1 MDRMVQ
7 TALSSLKGLQDLKF
21 DLANNL
27 ANVNVPGF
35 RKDLPNEGNAGFLS
49 ALNQATARV
58 FPLETGDRIF
68 SNETGQLQN
77 TGVETDVALLNE
89 AFLFIQPAEGD
100 IALSKR
106 GDFAIDGLN
115 QLVNGAGDV
124 VLSDGLAPIVLPAFS
139 ELKVSENGEILVQEP
154 GSVPGDFTSIAFLG
168 TATGSPDLLTKSLD
182 GRIRNLDGTVPDPD
196 QTGKFSQG
204 MLEGSNV
211 NAIEEMVLNMDMQR
225 QFEMAIKLIKKA
237 EDIDK
242 AGTRLM
248 SLPT

>member
-35 RKDLPNEGNAGFLS
+35 RKDLPNEGNAGFLA

-58 FPLETGDRIF
+58 FPLETGERIF
-68 SNETGQLQN
+68 SNESGQIQS
-77 TGVETDVALLNE
+77 TGVETDVALLND
-89 AFLFIQPAEGD
+89 AFLFIQPVQGD
-100 IALSKR
+100 VALSKR
-106 GDFAIDGLN
+106 GDFAIDSLN
-115 QLVNGAGDV
+115 QLVNGVGDI

-154 GSVPGDFTSIAFLG
+154 GAVPGDFTSIGFLA
-168 TATGSPDLLTKSLD
+168 TATSGPELLAKGLD
-182 GRIRNLDGTVPDPD
+182 GNIRNLDGTVPDPD
-196 QTGKFSQG
+196 QTGKFVQG

-225 QFEMAIKLIKKA
+225 QFEMAVKLIKQA

-242 AGTRLM
+242 AGTKLM
-248 SLPT
+248 SLPN

>member
-27 ANVNVPGF
+27 ANANVPGF

-58 FPLETGDRIF
+58 FPLETGERIF

>member
-1 MDRMVQ
+1 MVQ

-58 FPLETGDRIF
+58 FPLETGERIF
-68 SNETGQLQN
+68 SNESGQIQN

-89 AFLFIQPAEGD
+89 AFLFIQPVDGEV
-100 IALSKR
+100 ALSKR

>member
-77 TGVETDVALLNE
+77 TGVQTDVALLNE
-89 AFLFIQPAEGD
+89 AFLFIQPADGD

-106 GDFAIDGLN
+106 GDFSIDSLN

-124 VLSDGLAPIVLPAFS
+124 VLSDGLAPIVLPEFS

-154 GSVPGDFTSIAFLG
+154 GSVPGDFTSIAFLA
-168 TATGSPDLLTKSLD
+168 TATGSPDVLTKSLD

-196 QTGKFSQG
+196 QTGKFAQG

>member
-1 MDRMVQ
+1 MVQ

-49 ALNQATARV
+49 TLNQATARV
-58 FPLETGDRIF
+58 FPLETGERIF

>member
-77 TGVETDVALLNE
+77 TGAETDVALLNE
-89 AFLFIQPAEGD
+89 AFLFIQPADGD

-106 GDFAIDGLN
+106 GDFSIDSLN

-124 VLSDGLAPIVLPAFS
+124 VLSDGLAPIVLPEFS

-154 GSVPGDFTSIAFLG
+154 GSVPGDFTSIAFLA

>member
-1 MDRMVQ
+1 MVQ

-58 FPLETGDRIF
+58 FPLETGERIF

>member
-58 FPLETGDRIF
+58 FPLETGERIF
-68 SNETGQLQN
+68 SNESGQIQN
-77 TGVETDVALLNE
+77 TGVETDVALLNK
-89 AFLFIQPAEGD
+89 AFLFIQPADGE

-106 GDFAIDGLN
+106 GDFSIDSLN
-115 QLVNGAGDV
+115 QLINGAGDV
-124 VLSDGLAPIVLPAFS
+124 VLSDGLAPIVLPEFS

-154 GSVPGDFTSIAFLG
+154 GSIPGDFTSIAFLA
-168 TATGSPDLLTKSLD
+168 TATGNPELLTKSLD
-182 GRIRNLDGTVPDPD
+182 GKIRNLDGTVPDPD
-196 QTGKFSQG
+196 QTGKFAQG

-225 QFEMAIKLIKKA
+225 QFEMAVKLIKKA

>member
-1 MDRMVQ
+1 LR
-7 TALSSLKGLQDLKF
+7 
-21 DLANNL
+21 LAN
-27 ANVNVPGF
+27 AF
-35 RKDLPNEGNAGFLS
+35 
-49 ALNQATARV
+49 
-58 FPLETGDRIF
+58 F
-68 SNETGQLQN
+68 SNESGQIQN

-89 AFLFIQPAEGD
+89 AFLFIQPVDGEV
-100 IALSKR
+100 ALSKR

-154 GSVPGDFTSIAFLG
+154 GSAPGDFTTIAFLA
-168 TATGSPDLLTKSLD
+168 TATGDPNLLSKSLD

-196 QTGKFSQG
+196 QTGKFAQG

-225 QFEMAIKLIKKA
+225 QFEMAVKLIKQA

>member
-1 MDRMVQ
+1 
-7 TALSSLKGLQDLKF
+7 
-21 DLANNL
+21 
-27 ANVNVPGF
+27 
-35 RKDLPNEGNAGFLS
+35 
-49 ALNQATARV
+49 
-58 FPLETGDRIF
+58 
-68 SNETGQLQN
+68 
-77 TGVETDVALLNE
+77 
-89 AFLFIQPAEGD
+89 
-100 IALSKR
+100 
-106 GDFAIDGLN
+106 
-115 QLVNGAGDV
+115 
-124 VLSDGLAPIVLPAFS
+124 LAPIVLPAFS

>member
-77 TGVETDVALLNE
+77 TGVQTDVALLNE
-89 AFLFIQPAEGD
+89 AFLFIQPADGD

-106 GDFAIDGLN
+106 GDFSIDSLN

-124 VLSDGLAPIVLPAFS
+124 VLSDGLAPIVLPEFS

-154 GSVPGDFTSIAFLG
+154 GSVPGDFTSIAFLA

-196 QTGKFSQG
+196 QTGKFAQG

>member
-89 AFLFIQPAEGD
+89 AFLFIQPTEGD

-182 GRIRNLDGTVPDPD
+182 GRIRNL
-196 QTGKFSQG
+196 S
-204 MLEGSNV
+204 
-211 NAIEEMVLNMDMQR
+211 
-225 QFEMAIKLIKKA
+225 LIHIS
-237 EDIDK
+237 EP
-242 AGTRLM
+242 TR
-248 SLPT
+248 PY